1 MSMNPAQFKTRLL
14 EILEER
20 ENRPISS
27 PEISSLMQLRSK
39 EKKTL
44 PRWLQRLV
52 AEGVIVRIRHGRYA
66 IGDPAD
72 LVTGTI
78 SITRAGDGW
87 IGSREGG
94 PDLFVPSRR
103 LRTALPGDTVV
114 ARRDTRKTRDDGKAT
129 GEVVRVVERG
139 REQIVGTLKTTGK
152 FFYVVPLDPAYTH
165 DIYVPDAHGA
175 VPDDRVVVHLTGW
188 ENRHLNPE
196 AEIMEVL
203 GPVKDPSLDT
213 IAVIRHHEL
222 RDTFSPAVLE
232 EAEAAVALA
241 ETPGEREDLRD
252 RCVVTIDPVDARD
265 FDDALSLERDGDGQ
279 RVLGV
284 HIADVAHFVRP
295 GGELD
300 AEARRR
306 GNSVYLADKVLPMLP
321 ETLSNGIC
329 SLRPDEDRLA
339 FSVFLTIDN
348 NGEVVRA
355 RTAKSL
361 IRSSMRLTYRQAL
374 AVLEGEGEA
383 AEGAGDPMAV
393 PAGIRRLLTDLHE
406 LAGQFRKARFAG
418 GALDLDMPELE
429 IVLGD
434 DGMMTGYHLVS
445 NDVSHQLVE
454 ECMLAANEAVAR
466 ELSDKRV
473 RAIARL
479 HEAPDA
485 DRLAEVAEGLRDV
498 GFHPGN
504 LAVRRNLVKFLQG
517 LSGHPLA
524 DYARTAVLR
533 SMKRACYSSTGT
545 GHFGLAKERY
555 THFTSPIRR
564 YPDLVVHRLLFAML
578 QGDGSNGYDRS
589 ELKSIA
595 FGCTATEATADD
607 AERSL
612 MEIKKYR
619 YLERQIE
626 TGDLDVYEAVVS
638 RITNFGMFIEVPELM
653 LRGLVHISAISES
666 FVRHDRGN
674 DTLRAGKES
683 YGIGTS
689 LRVSVAKV
697 DMESRKL
704 DFFLVEEPTSLS
716 LRGTYPGFQENR
728 G

>member
-1 MSMNPAQFKTRLL
+1 
-14 EILEER
+14 
-20 ENRPISS
+20 
-27 PEISSLMQLRSK
+27 MQLRSK

-52 AEGVIVRIRHGRYA
+52 KEGVIVRMRHGRYA
-66 IGDPAD
+66 VGDPAD

-87 IGSREGG
+87 VTPRAGGS
-94 PDLFVPSRR
+94 DLFIPTRR
-103 LRTALPGDTVV
+103 LRTALPRDTVV
-114 ARRDTRKTRDDGKAT
+114 ARRDTRKTRNDGKAT
-129 GEVVRVVERG
+129 GEIVRVVERG

-152 FFYVVPLDPAYTH
+152 FFYVVPLDPSYTH
-165 DIYVPDAHGA
+165 DIYIPESRGA
-175 VPDDRVVVHLTGW
+175 VPDDRVVIKLTGW
-188 ENRHLNPE
+188 ENKHLNPE
-196 AEIMEVL
+196 AEILEVL

-232 EAEAAVALA
+232 EAKAAMALA
-241 ETPGEREDLRD
+241 EKPGEREDIRD

-265 FDDALSLERDGDGQ
+265 FDDALSLEQDGNGQ

-284 HIADVAHFVRP
+284 HIADVGHFVRP

-329 SLRPDEDRLA
+329 SLRPNEDRLA
-339 FSVFLTIDN
+339 FSAFLTISKD
-348 NGEVVRA
+348 GQVVGA
-355 RTAKSL
+355 RTAKSI

-374 AVLEGEGEA
+374 AVLEDKGENPG
-383 AEGAGDPMAV
+383 GAGDPTAV
-393 PAGIRRLLTDLHE
+393 PADIRRLLMDLHK

-418 GALDLDMPELE
+418 GSLDLDMPELE

-445 NDVSHQLVE
+445 NDISHQLVE

-479 HEAPDA
+479 HDPPDA
-485 DRLAEVAEGLRDV
+485 DRLAEVADGLRDL
-498 GFHPGN
+498 GFQPGN

-524 DYARTAVLR
+524 DHARVAILR
-533 SMKRACYSSTGT
+533 SMKRACYSSAGT

-578 QGDGSNGYDRS
+578 QGNRSDGYDRS
-589 ELKSIA
+589 ALKSIA
-595 FGCTATEATADD
+595 FECTTTESTADD

-619 YLERQIE
+619 YLERQLE
-626 TGDLDVYEAVVS
+626 TGDLETYEAVVS
-638 RITNFGMFIEVPELM
+638 KVTNFGMFVEVPDLQI
-653 LRGLVHISAISES
+653 RGLVHISAISDQ
-666 FVRHDRGN
+666 FVRHDSGS
-674 DTLRAGKES
+674 DSLRAGKQS
-683 YGIGTS
+683 YGIGT
-689 LRVSVAKV
+689 RVQVSVAKV
-697 DMESRKL
+697 DMEGRKI
-704 DFFLVEEPTSLS
+704 DFSLV
-716 LRGTYPGFQENR
+716 Q
-728 G
+728 